1 MMKKTT
7 LFTFIFLCATALVGF
22 TNLTKD
28 SYQLDV
34 GHTYIGFDVERFL
47 VGEVSGRFN
56 DFSASIEMEG
66 DNFTTLQL
74 TATVQVA
81 SIDSNNKT
89 RDGHLKAPIW
99 LDEKNHPEIK
109 FTSTSVEKSGEGYTM
124 KGDFTI
130 KGTTKQVEFPVIF
143 KGPFVDPTGSNTLGI
158 QADFTINRFDYGINL
173 SKKLKDGSYFI
184 GEDVKIKIRALA
196 IKK

>member
-1 MMKKTT
+1 MKRSILLLIGITA
-7 LFTFIFLCATALVGF
+7 FLS
-22 TNLTKD
+22 TNSFSQTKNNF
-28 SYQLDV
+28 QLDV
-34 GHTYIGFDVERFL
+34 GHTHIGFDVERFM

-56 DFSASIEMEG
+56 EFEAFISMK
-66 DNFTTLQL
+66 DNDFTTLQL
-74 TATVQVA
+74 TATIKVA
-81 SIDSNNKT
+81 SIDSNNKV

-109 FTSTSVEKSGEGYTM
+109 FVSTSVEKKDDTYIM

-130 KGTTKQVEFPVIF
+130 KGTTKKVEFPIVF
-143 KGPFVDPTGSNTLGI
+143 KGPFTDPTGSNTMGI
-158 QADFTINRFDYGINL
+158 QVDFVINRFDYGINL

>member
-1 MMKKTT
+1 MKKTIL
-7 LFTFIFLCATALVGF
+7 LFLSLVCL
-22 TNLTKD
+22 NLTN
-28 SYQLDV
+28 SYSQTKNTFQLDA
-34 GHTYIGFDVERFL
+34 GHTHIGFDVERFM

-56 DFSASIEMEG
+56 EFVANIDMNDE
-66 DNFTTLQL
+66 DFTTLKL
-74 TATVQVA
+74 SATIEVA
-81 SIDSNNKT
+81 SIDSNNKV

-109 FTSTSVEKSGEGYTM
+109 FVSTSVVKKGDNYIM
-124 KGDFTI
+124 KGNFTI
-130 KGTTKQVEFPVIF
+130 KGTTKQVEFPVVF
-143 KGPFVDPTGSNTLGI
+143 KGPFTDPTGSNTIGI
-158 QADFTINRFDYGINL
+158 QADFVINRFDYGINL